1 MTKKVYRANVSV
13 EDKFRMRIK
22 ARDHE
27 LIFDEPAPISTNGGM
42 TPLEGFLGALGACK
56 GIVAKATA
64 MKQKIPFDSIEIEL
78 AGDFDSAGYNGDPNV
93 PIGFSNIR
101 TIYHIQSS
109 APREAIEALI
119 KHVESHCPVAATITD
134 SAPLESELKLN
145 EIE

>member
-1 MTKKVYRANVSV
+1 MTKKIYRTKVSV

-22 ARDHE
+22 AREHE
-27 LIFDEPAPISTNGGM
+27 LIFDEPAPISTNEGM

-56 GIVAKATA
+56 GIVAKVTA
-64 MKQKIPFDSIEIEL
+64 MKRKIPFDSIEIEL

-109 APREAIEALI
+109 APKEEIEALI
-119 KHVESHCPVAATITD
+119 QHVDAHCPVAATIEEG
-134 SAPLESELKLN
+134 APLESELKLN
-145 EIE
+145 E